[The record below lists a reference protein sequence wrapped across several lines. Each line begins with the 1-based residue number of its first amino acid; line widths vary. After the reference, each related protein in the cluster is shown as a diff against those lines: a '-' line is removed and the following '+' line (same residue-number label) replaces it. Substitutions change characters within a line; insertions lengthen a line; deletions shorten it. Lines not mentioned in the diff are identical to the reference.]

1 MEFTHRL
8 QLARDLVKALES
20 GNEAHAE
27 GLVAALNEA
36 KSKALL
42 RQLAD
47 LTRDFH
53 SAVGGVVSDPQL
65 LEFTRSGMPDARQR
79 LAYVAEK
86 TEESVHRTLSAVED
100 MLPIAERLVIS
111 ADELDQHLMAK
122 ATPRIALLREY
133 VSANRAYGERMRSGL
148 TEVLMAQ
155 EFQDLTGQVIK
166 RTIEIVSALEQR
178 LVGVIAAEWQPT
190 KASGA
195 VDDPL
200 TPQGPAVRPQAHHV
214 QHQTDV
220 DELLA
225 SLGV

>member
-27 GLVAALNEA
+27 GLVAALNEV

-42 RQLAD
+42 RQMAD

-53 SAVGGVVSDPQL
+53 SAVAGVVSDPQL
-65 LEFTRSGMPDARQR
+65 LELTRSGMPDARQR